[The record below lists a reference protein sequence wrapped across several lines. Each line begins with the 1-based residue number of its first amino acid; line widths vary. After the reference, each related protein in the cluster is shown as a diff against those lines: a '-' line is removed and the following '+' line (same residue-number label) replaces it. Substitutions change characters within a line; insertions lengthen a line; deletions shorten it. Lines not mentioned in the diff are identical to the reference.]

1 MAVLRLAVNP
11 IETLLENHL
20 KTKTSLSS
28 GVENS

>member
-1 MAVLRLAVNP
+1 MAVLRLAFNP

-20 KTKTSLSS
+20 MTKTSLSS